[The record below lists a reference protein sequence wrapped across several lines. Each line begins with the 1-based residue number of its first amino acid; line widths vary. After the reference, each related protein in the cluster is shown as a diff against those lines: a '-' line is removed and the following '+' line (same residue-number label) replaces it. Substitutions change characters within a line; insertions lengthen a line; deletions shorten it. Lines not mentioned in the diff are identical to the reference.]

1 MPCSSSSEGEAAVA
15 SWAVPRTPVIASRN
29 SVAPVLRA
37 RIENRLIVF
46 IRQTLPRNCYRRITS
61 ISVVCHLPRGNAAA
75 GTQFNYALM
84 PQVSHPARREARG
97 LQDFRL
103 RSLNAGAQRVL
114 FLRVPLRPCV
124 KIGLDLWVAALPRC
138 GIICLMVQ
146 DNLTGLGI
154 LIVEDELLLRRTL
167 TAQLRSEERRVGK
180 E

>member
-29 SVAPVLRA
+29 SAAPVLRA

-46 IRQTLPRNCYRRITS
+46 IRQTLPPNCYRRITS
-61 ISVVCHLPRGNAAA
+61 ISVVCHLPRGDAAA

-103 RSLNAGAQRVL
+103 RRLNARAQGRREFFSSA
-114 FLRVPLRPCV
+114 FLCFSALRWIWICR
-124 KIGLDLWVAALPRC
+124 LRLCRVAASFALWPRT
-138 GIICLMVQ
+138 I
-146 DNLTGLGI
+146 
-154 LIVEDELLLRRTL
+154 
-167 TAQLRSEERRVGK
+167 
-180 E
+180 